1 MRKLGDAAVPQA
13 ECWLNV
19 ALSLRRCYIFYR
31 ENVSTVCSN
40 SAHSSNTLPGFEDQN
55 ASWNRNRN
63 IDFLLTFSDFIVE
76 VEREGGDYYYSELSF
91 LKQGRPR
98 TYLLRL
104 SVCLSVF
111 TSCGRRT
118 VVFLDCGAILLCRT
132 PQKRTINMRLPR
144 YGKSMVPPSQKLFR
158 AENRRSMAA
167 ILLSIS
173 DGGNNPSM
181 MAIPTHIV
189 IISTPT
195 FYFQDLYME

>member
-91 LKQGRPR
+91 LKNKEGPEH
-98 TYLLRL
+98 TSYC
-104 SVCLSVF
+104 VCLSV
-111 TSCGRRT
+111 RLH
-118 VVFLDCGAILLCRT
+118 FL
-132 PQKRTINMRLPR
+132 
-144 YGKSMVPPSQKLFR
+144 
-158 AENRRSMAA
+158 RSP
-167 ILLSIS
+167 
-173 DGGNNPSM
+173 DGGFFGLWRHTFVPHSPKTLIRVF
-181 MAIPTHIV
+181 ARV
-189 IISTPT
+189 I
-195 FYFQDLYME
+195 F

>member
-104 SVCLSVF
+104 SVCPSSFLAVA
-111 TSCGRRT
+111 GRWFFWT
-118 VVFLDCGAILLCRT
+118 VAPYFFAA
-132 PQKRTINMRLPR
+132 LP
-144 YGKSMVPPSQKLFR
+144 KNAQ
-158 AENRRSMAA
+158 
-167 ILLSIS
+167 
-173 DGGNNPSM
+173 
-181 MAIPTHIV
+181 
-189 IISTPT
+189 
-195 FYFQDLYME
+195 